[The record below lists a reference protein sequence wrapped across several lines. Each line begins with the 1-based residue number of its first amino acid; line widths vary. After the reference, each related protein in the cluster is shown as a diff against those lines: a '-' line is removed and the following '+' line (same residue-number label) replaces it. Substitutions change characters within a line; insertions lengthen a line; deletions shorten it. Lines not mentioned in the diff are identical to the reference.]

1 MTYCVEFTDS
11 AGEDA
16 EAAYAWIRKQS
27 PSAAVRW
34 FNGLA
39 NLVESLE
46 TYPKRSSVAPESDEA
61 PEQIRQVLY
70 GKRPH
75 VYRVLF
81 IIRKRVVYVIHIRH
95 GARQPLTRDELQL
108 P

>member
-1 MTYCVEFTDS
+1 MTYRVEFTDS
-11 AGEDA
+11 AAEEA

-27 PSAAVRW
+27 PSAAARW

-39 NLVESLE
+39 DLVESLE
-46 TYPKRSSVAPESDEA
+46 TFPRRSSVAPESNEA
-61 PEQIRQVLY
+61 PEEIRQVLY

-75 VYRVLF
+75 VYRILF

-95 GARQPLTRDELQL
+95 GARQPLTREELQL